1 MKIYNLKEEPKVKDK
16 INFLFPL
23 IVFILLSILLF
34 PFFYYVLSE
43 QTELLRSIITSLV
56 ISLLIGID
64 IIISRILSYEKKT
77 IVIDK
82 NDINI
87 LMVQKETDFYGTDV
101 KRKID
106 IDYKDKDTIK
116 DVINNQDKYIG
127 LSLFDVNSYN
137 VLKKNDKYVIIVF
150 DGTISKWKYKE
161 ENKVPKY
168 VLFTKNKKIKMK
180 IDEKYD
186 NIKEMIDYF
195 TK

>member
-1 MKIYNLKEEPKVKDK
+1 MN
-16 INFLFPL
+16 
-23 IVFILLSILLF
+23 
-34 PFFYYVLSE
+34 
-43 QTELLRSIITSLV
+43 
-56 ISLLIGID
+56 
-64 IIISRILSYEKKT
+64 EKKT

-137 VLKKNDKYVIIVF
+137 VLKKNDKYVIIV
-150 DGTISKWKYKE
+150 SS
-161 ENKVPKY
+161 
-168 VLFTKNKKIKMK
+168 
-180 IDEKYD
+180 D
-186 NIKEMIDYF
+186 NTF
-195 TK
+195 PL